1 MKTLKRL
8 KTNEGENAK
17 DCETN
22 DGVDRKKK
30 LWKYVSKQ
38 KAWKINERKKDKR
51 KKKKENEQ
59 RTKEIIEKKNE
70 QK

>member
-51 KKKKENEQ
+51 KKRKKTN
-59 RTKEIIEKKNE
+59 KERKK
-70 QK
+70 